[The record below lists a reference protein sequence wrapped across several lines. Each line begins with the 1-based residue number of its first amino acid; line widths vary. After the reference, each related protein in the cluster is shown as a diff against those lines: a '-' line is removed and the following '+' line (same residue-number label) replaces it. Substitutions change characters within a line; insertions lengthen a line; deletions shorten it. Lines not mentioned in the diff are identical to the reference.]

1 MASGSYMG
9 FSGYS
14 HILIRRMVTNLAQ
27 ICVPIKEILREKFKF
42 IHYHLW
48 LIIQSNL
55 TNFNYLLHIW
65 DTKVTDWQTKMN
77 KTKPLTFE
85 NLTVLR
91 RQVQAKRDGL
101 TTFQIFNTTFSGG
114 DLSHNQNVKQEV
126 SFHKFIISQWYKLN
140 HVGAKVCKD

>member
-1 MASGSYMG
+1 M
-9 FSGYS
+9 
-14 HILIRRMVTNLAQ
+14 
-27 ICVPIKEILREKFKF
+27 
-42 IHYHLW
+42 
-48 LIIQSNL
+48 
-55 TNFNYLLHIW
+55 
-65 DTKVTDWQTKMN
+65 TDWQTKMN

-126 SFHKFIISQWYKLN
+126 SFHKFIISQ
-140 HVGAKVCKD
+140 